1 MNIVVVGG
9 GKVGYY
15 LTKTLQEAGHTIA
28 VVERDETRCRL
39 LAEDLNALVISG
51 DGTNIYHLSDA
62 GADDAD
68 AVVAVTGSDEENLV
82 VCQLAKRKFHV
93 PRTVARVNNPK
104 NQDVFSRLGV
114 DVAVSGTAV
123 IAQLFERE
131 VAIDSMKT
139 LLTLSHG
146 EAIIVEVNLTNESA
160 AAHKTVKEV
169 GSTLPAECVLVS
181 IIRGDRVVF
190 PRGETMLLPNDAV
203 LALTTIDNRDR
214 LRTILLEGEQIS
226 IQGWGI

>member
-15 LTKTLQEAGHTIA
+15 LVKTLQEAGHGLAI
-28 VVERDETRCRL
+28 VERDEARCRR
-39 LAEDLNALVISG
+39 LAEDLNALVIAG
-51 DGTNIYHLSDA
+51 DGTNVYHLSDA

-82 VCQLAKRKFHV
+82 VCQLAKKKFHV

-104 NQDVFSRLGV
+104 NQHVFAELGV

-131 VAIDSMKT
+131 VALDSMKT
-139 LLTLSHG
+139 LLTLNHG
-146 EAIIVEVNLTNESA
+146 EAVLVEVHLTKDSVSA
-160 AAHKTVKEV
+160 FRTVKEV
-169 GSTLPAECVLVS
+169 GSVLPSDCVLVS
-181 IIRGDRVVF
+181 IVRGDGVIF
-190 PRGETMLLPNDAV
+190 PRGDTMLMPDDAV
-203 LALTTIDNRDR
+203 LALTTLHNKDR
-214 LRTILLEGEQIS
+214 LRVVLLEGEEPLTP
-226 IQGWGI
+226 GWGI